1 MFTFCRLETLG
12 CQTLNRAKEHGSV
25 DALKFSVM
33 NLQMRI
39 RRVICSALELLE
51 LSGSWIA
58 SIIQDCWQT

>member
-1 MFTFCRLETLG
+1 
-12 CQTLNRAKEHGSV
+12 
-25 DALKFSVM
+25 M